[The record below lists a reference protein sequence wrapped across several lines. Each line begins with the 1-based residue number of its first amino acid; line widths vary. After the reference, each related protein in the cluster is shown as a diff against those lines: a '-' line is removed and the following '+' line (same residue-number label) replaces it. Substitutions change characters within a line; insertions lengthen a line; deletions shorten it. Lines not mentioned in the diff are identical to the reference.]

1 MFNDTPQMVSETD
14 VVVIGGGP
22 AGATASTLIAQKGYK
37 VQLFEREKFP
47 RFHIG
52 ESMIPET
59 YWVLERLNMLPK
71 MRASNF
77 VHKHSVQFV
86 SSNGR
91 QSAPFYFYDNKPHEC
106 SQTWQ
111 VVRSE
116 FDLMMLNNAREHGV
130 VAHEGV
136 RVLDVLFDGER
147 ATGIRIQEPDG
158 QVRQINAKVVVDAS
172 GQSGLLM
179 NRLKTRVWDPQ
190 LNKGAIWTYW
200 EGAYRDTG
208 RDEGAT
214 VVLQTENK
222 QGWFWYIPL
231 HDNRVSVGV
240 VAPFDYLFKGRGT
253 HEEVYKEEVE
263 RCPAVRDRVANA
275 KQVTG
280 HFATRDYSYRST
292 KVAGDGYVLIGDAFG
307 FLDPLYSSG
316 LLLALKSG
324 EMAADAVVEGL
335 QLNDVSE
342 AQLGKWGPA
351 INQGIDRM
359 RRLVCE
365 YYEGFNFGGFVRNFP
380 DLRGKVTDLLIG
392 DLFTD
397 KVDVVW
403 EPMESLYPD
412 GKEAPKP
419 WNSGTDPAVSAAK
432 HHEMVFP
439 DGHKP

>member
-1 MFNDTPQMVSETD
+1 MIQHAAPQDSELD
-14 VVVIGGGP
+14 VIVIGGGP
-22 AGATASTLIAQKGYK
+22 AGSTASTLIAQQGYK
-37 VQLFEREKFP
+37 VRLYERERFP

-52 ESMIPET
+52 ESLIPET

-71 MRASNF
+71 MKASRF

-86 SSNGR
+86 SANGR

-130 VAHEGV
+130 DAHEGV
-136 RVLDVLFDGER
+136 RVRDLIMEGER
-147 ATGIRIQEPDG
+147 AVGVKIQDDDG
-158 QVRQINAKVVVDAS
+158 SLREVRTKVVVDAS
-172 GQSGLLM
+172 GQTGLLM
-179 NRLKTRVWDPQ
+179 NKFNLRTWDPV
-190 LNKGAIWTYW
+190 LNKGAVWTYW

-214 VVLQTENK
+214 VVLQIENR

-240 VAPFDYLFKGRGT
+240 VAPFDYLFKGRGS
-253 HEEVYKEEVE
+253 HEEIYNQEVE
-263 RCPAVRDRVANA
+263 LCQTVKQRVANA

-280 HFATRDYSYRST
+280 YFATRDYSYRCER
-292 KVAGDGYVLIGDAFG
+292 VAGNGWVLIGDAFG

-316 LLLALKSG
+316 VLLALRSG
-324 EMAADAVVEGL
+324 EMAADAIVEGL
-335 QLNDVSE
+335 RADDLSE

-351 INQGIDRM
+351 LNQGIDRM

-365 YYEGFNFGGFVRNFP
+365 YYEGFSFGGFVREYP
-380 DLRGKVTDLLIG
+380 HLRGKVTDLLIG

-397 KVDVVW
+397 KVDEVW
-403 EPMESLYPD
+403 GPMETLYKE
-412 GKEAPKP
+412 GKAKP
-419 WNSGTDPAVSAAK
+419 NSWNAGTPPEVVATK
-432 HHEMVFP
+432 QNELFLP
-439 DGHKP
+439 EGNRP